1 MANLVTKAEYK
12 AYAGISSTTQ
22 DTLID
27 FLIPKIS
34 DAVRIF
40 CRNPLIDTQATLTEV
55 FDGGNGI
62 LNLSSG
68 PVASVASVQYST
80 DYGKTYNDL
89 TQYTDWIYVQRD
101 QVIKCVYNSVFPY
114 NPAGYRVTYTAGNDG
129 CPEGLK
135 LGVLEFIQYYMR
147 HEGAVHSTSA
157 PGGNNRQIE
166 YILNSKL
173 PASIQRIFD
182 QYALTVN

>member
-22 DTLID
+22 DALID

-40 CRNPLIDTQATLTEV
+40 CRNPLLDTQESV
-55 FDGGNGI
+55 SEIFDGGNSI
-62 LNLSSG
+62 LVPSSG
-68 PVASVASVQYST
+68 PVASVAAVQYSV
-80 DYGKTYNDL
+80 DYGKTYTDL
-89 TQYTDWIYVQRD
+89 TQYEDWIYVQKE
-101 QVIKCVYNSVFPY
+101 QVVKCVYSSVFEHR
-114 NPAGYRVTYTAGNDG
+114 PAGYKVVYTAGNDG

-147 HEGAVHSTSA
+147 HEGAVHSNSA
-157 PGGNNRQIE
+157 PGGNSGQIE
-166 YILNSKL
+166 YIMNSKL

>member
-22 DTLID
+22 DAQID

-40 CRNPLIDTQATLTEV
+40 CRNPLLDVQEQVVEV
-55 FDGGNGI
+55 FSGGNSV
-62 LNLSSG
+62 LTLSSG
-68 PVASVASVQYST
+68 PVASVDLVQYSN
-80 DYGKTYNDL
+80 DYGNTYNDF
-89 TQYTDWIYVQRD
+89 TQFVDWVYLEKEQLV
-101 QVIKCVYNSVFPY
+101 KGVYNNVFAYRP
-114 NPAGYRVTYTAGNDG
+114 NGYRVIYIAGHDG

-147 HEGAVHSTSA
+147 HEGAVHANSA
-157 PGGNNRQIE
+157 PGGNSRQIE

>member
-40 CRNPLIDTQATLTEV
+40 CRNPLLDSQASVTEI
-55 FDGGNGI
+55 FEGGNAV
-62 LNLSSG
+62 LVPSSG
-68 PVASVASVQYST
+68 PVASIASVQYST
-80 DYGKTYNDL
+80 DYGKTYADL
-89 TQYTDWIYVQRD
+89 TQYVDWIYVQKE
-101 QVIKCVYNSVFPY
+101 QVVKCVYNSVFQAR
-114 NPAGYRVTYTAGNDG
+114 PAGYRMTYTAGNDG

-166 YILNSKL
+166 YIMNSKL

>member
-1 MANLVTKAEYK
+1 MTNLVTRQEYK

-22 DTLID
+22 DALID
-27 FLIPKIS
+27 FIIPKIS

-40 CRNPLIDTQATLTEV
+40 CRNPLIDSQELITETY
-55 FDGGNGI
+55 DGGNGI
-62 LNLSSG
+62 LVPTSG
-68 PVASVASVQYST
+68 PVSSINSVQYST
-80 DYGKTYNDL
+80 NYGKTYTDL
-89 TQYTDWIYVQRD
+89 VQYTDWIYVQKE
-101 QVIKCVYNSVFPY
+101 QVVKCVYNSVFLY
-114 NPAGYRVTYTAGNDG
+114 NPAGYRVIYTAGNDG

-147 HEGAVHSTSA
+147 HDSAVHSTSA

-166 YILNSKL
+166 YILASKL

>member
-12 AYAGISSTTQ
+12 TYAGISSTTQ
-22 DTLID
+22 DTSID

-40 CRNPLIDTQATLTEV
+40 CRNPLVDSQESVTEV
-55 FDGGNGI
+55 FEGGNAV
-62 LNLSSG
+62 LVPSSG
-68 PVASVASVQYST
+68 PVAAISAVQYST
-80 DYGKTYNDL
+80 DYGKTFTDMV
-89 TQYTDWIYVQRD
+89 QYIDWIYVQKE
-101 QVIKCVYNSVFPY
+101 QVVKCVYNSVFQLR
-114 NPAGYRVTYTAGNDG
+114 PAGYRVTYTAGNDG

-135 LGVLEFIQYYMR
+135 LGVLEFIKYYMQN
-147 HEGAVHSTSA
+147 EGTVHSSSA
-157 PGGNNRQIE
+157 PGGSGGQIE